1 MKLYR
6 FLNDHLDEILSEW
19 VAFARTLEPAADSMS
34 VQALRDHAKDILL
47 AIASDFETRQN
58 AREQYDKS
66 RGNAPEPVGR
76 ESAAS
81 THGALR
87 QASDFSLLQLSSEF
101 RALRA
106 TVLRMWLP
114 QVAQM
119 TPDTVYEMVRFNEAI
134 DQALAESVV
143 TYSARAEH
151 MRELFLA
158 ILGHDLRAP
167 LFTMSLVGELLAQPA
182 VTPEQVQDSARRI
195 RRSSRLMKSMVADL
209 LGYTSSHLG
218 GGMPMQP
225 KPGDLRP
232 VCESALEDARA
243 THPDTRFEFT
253 AGPDLQAVFDA
264 VRLHQLLIN
273 LLVNAGQYGEKDHP
287 VLMDA
292 RIAGEEVV
300 VTVTNAGPPIPAA
313 SQEAIFKP
321 LVQLPQEGETDEDA
335 RPRTSLGLGLF
346 IAREIALAQGG
357 QLTLESNEAAGTV
370 FTARFPRSGPP
381 QAA

>member
-6 FLNDHLDEILSEW
+6 FINDHLEEILTEW

-34 VQALRDHAKDILL
+34 SQALRDHAKGILL
-47 AIASDFETRQN
+47 AISSDIETRQN
-58 AREQYDKS
+58 AQQQYEKS
-66 RGNAPEPVGR
+66 RGNAPEPAGP

-87 QASDFSLLQLSSEF
+87 HASDFSLLQLAAEY

-114 QVAQM
+114 HVSAM
-119 TPDTVYEMVRFNEAI
+119 SPDTIYEMVRFNEAI

-143 TYSARAEH
+143 TYSASADH
-151 MRELFLA
+151 VRELFLA

-167 LFTMSLVGELLAQPA
+167 LFTMSLVGEMLARPE
-182 VTPEQVQDSARRI
+182 VTPGQVEDGARRI

-209 LGYTSSHLG
+209 LGYTSTHLG
-218 GGMPMQP
+218 GGMPMQA
-225 KPGDLRP
+225 KAADLLP

-243 THPDTRFEFT
+243 THPDMRFEFA
-253 AGPDLQAVFDA
+253 AGPDLQAVFDP
-264 VRLHQLLIN
+264 VRVNQLLLN
-273 LLVNAGQYGEKDHP
+273 LLVNAGQYGDKDRP
-287 VLMDA
+287 VLLDA

-300 VTVTNAGPPIPAA
+300 VNVTNFGPPIPAA
-313 SQEAIFKP
+313 LQEAIFKP
-321 LVQLPQEGETDEDA
+321 LVQLPQEGETEEDA

-346 IAREIALAQGG
+346 IAREIALAHGG
-357 QLTLESNEAAGTV
+357 QLTLESSEAAGTV
-370 FTARFPRSGPP
+370 FTARFPRGGPAP
-381 QAA
+381 A